1 VAGWTGG
8 RRSINEISI
17 ELLERWFLPE
27 RPPLAI
33 THSEVLGVVPLEVT
47 DALLDEFHRPADRH
61 ERGVMV
67 EQVMELLATS
77 RPWSVHHVSSD
88 RGELMVMFGT
98 SWRVGRIAG
107 IEVRVDSSW
116 VVIALLITYSMY
128 LRTSVLYPE
137 LSGGGAVVLGIA
149 ATVLFFGSVLV
160 HELAHAVVSQ
170 ARGIRVQDITLFLFG
185 GATRAKVDSRGPS
198 DEFLIALVGPLTSGL
213 LAGLFAVVA
222 GLGGGYLSRPLEG
235 TFGYLAWT
243 NLLLAGFNLVPGFP
257 LDGGRLLR
265 AAIWRATG
273 SLGRATRVASAAG
286 QGVGW
291 LLVAAGV
298 GWLLAGDLA
307 GGIWF
312 GFIGWFLVQ
321 AARSSYQEL
330 QLRDLLRGVEA
341 EDVMA
346 ANLVR
351 IPPELSLQDAVDDY
365 FMRYDHSAFPVE
377 EQGRTIGLLTLRG
390 VRRVPR
396 EQWPTSRVRDH
407 MVPLGDQVVVAPDAR
422 MDGVL
427 GKLQDGDAGRV
438 LVVQDGEVVG
448 IITPTDLAR
457 WLRRWQMLDS
467 RAR

>member
-1 VAGWTGG
+1 MA
-8 RRSINEISI
+8 
-17 ELLERWFLPE
+17 
-27 RPPLAI
+27 
-33 THSEVLGVVPLEVT
+33 
-47 DALLDEFHRPADRH
+47 
-61 ERGVMV
+61 
-67 EQVMELLATS
+67 
-77 RPWSVHHVSSD
+77 
-88 RGELMVMFGT
+88 MFGT

-137 LSGGGAVVLGIA
+137 LSGGGAVALGIG
-149 ATVLFFGSVLV
+149 ATLLFFGSVLV
-160 HELAHAVVSQ
+160 HELAHARVSE

-185 GATRAKVDSRGPS
+185 GATRARVDSRGPG

-213 LAGLFAVVA
+213 LAGLFGIVA
-222 GLGGGYLSRPLEG
+222 GLGSDVLSRPLVG

-265 AAIWRATG
+265 AAIWKATG
-273 SLGRATRVASAAG
+273 SLGRATRVASMAG
-286 QGVGW
+286 PGVGW
-291 LLVAAGV
+291 LVGAGGV

-312 GFIGWFLVQ
+312 AFIGWFLVQ

-330 QLRDLLRGVEA
+330 QLQQLLRGVEA

-351 IPPELSLQDAVDDY
+351 IPPEVSLQQAVDDY
-365 FMRYDHSAFPVE
+365 FMRYDHSGFPVD

-390 VRRVPR
+390 VRRVPQ
-396 EQWPTSRVRDH
+396 EQWPTRRVREA

-422 MDGVL
+422 MDGVV
-427 GKLQDGDAGRV
+427 GKLQDGEAGRV
-438 LVVQDGEVVG
+438 LVAQDGEVVG
-448 IITPTDLAR
+448 IITPSDLTR
-457 WLRRWQMLDS
+457 WLRRWRPLEGS
-467 RAR
+467 PR

>member
-1 VAGWTGG
+1 MA
-8 RRSINEISI
+8 
-17 ELLERWFLPE
+17 
-27 RPPLAI
+27 
-33 THSEVLGVVPLEVT
+33 
-47 DALLDEFHRPADRH
+47 
-61 ERGVMV
+61 
-67 EQVMELLATS
+67 
-77 RPWSVHHVSSD
+77 
-88 RGELMVMFGT
+88 MFGT

-116 VVIALLITYSMY
+116 VVIALLISYSMY
-128 LRTSVLYPE
+128 LQASRLYPE
-137 LSGGGAVVLGIA
+137 LSGAGAVALAIL

-160 HELAHAVVSQ
+160 HELAHALVSQ

-185 GATRAKVDSRGPS
+185 GATRARVESRGPR
-198 DEFLIALVGPLTSGL
+198 DEFVIALVGPLTSGL
-213 LAGLFAVVA
+213 LAVGFGIVA
-222 GLGGGYLSRPLEG
+222 GFGGDVLPRPLAG
-235 TFGYLAWT
+235 TLGYLAWT
-243 NLLLAGFNLVPGFP
+243 NLVLAAFNLVPGFP

-265 AAIWRATG
+265 SAIWQATG
-273 SLGRATRVASAAG
+273 SLARATRVASAAG

-298 GWLLAGDLA
+298 AWLLTGDLA

-312 GFIGWFLVQ
+312 AFIGWFLVQ

-330 QLRDLLRGVEA
+330 QLQQLLRGVEA

-346 ANLVR
+346 SDLRR

-365 FMRYDHSAFPVE
+365 FMRYDHSAFPVD

-407 MVPLGDQVVVAPDAR
+407 MVPLSDQVVVAPDVR

-427 GKLQDGDAGRV
+427 GKLQDGEAGRV
-438 LVVQDGEVVG
+438 LVAQDGEVVG
-448 IITPTDLAR
+448 IITPSDLAR
-457 WLRRWQMLDS
+457 WLHRWRMLDI
-467 RAR
+467 RER

>member
-1 VAGWTGG
+1 
-8 RRSINEISI
+8 
-17 ELLERWFLPE
+17 
-27 RPPLAI
+27 
-33 THSEVLGVVPLEVT
+33 
-47 DALLDEFHRPADRH
+47 
-61 ERGVMV
+61 
-67 EQVMELLATS
+67 
-77 RPWSVHHVSSD
+77 
-88 RGELMVMFGT
+88 MVMFGA

-107 IEVRVDSSW
+107 IEIRVDSSW

-137 LSGGGAVVLGIA
+137 LSGGGAVGLGIG

-160 HELAHAVVSQ
+160 HELAHALVSQ

-185 GATRAKVDSRGPS
+185 GATRARVESRGPG

-213 LAGLFAVVA
+213 LAGLFGTIA
-222 GLGGGYLSRPLEG
+222 GLGLSRPLAG

-243 NLLLAGFNLVPGFP
+243 NLLLAAFNLVPGFP

-265 AAIWRATG
+265 AALWKATG
-273 SLGRATRVASAAG
+273 SLPRATRIASVAG

-298 GWLLAGDLA
+298 ASLLAGDLA

-312 GFIGWFLVQ
+312 AFIGWFLVQ

-330 QLRDLLRGVEA
+330 QLQQLLRRVEA
-341 EDVMA
+341 EEVMA
-346 ANLVR
+346 GDLRR

-365 FMRYDHSAFPVE
+365 FMRYDHGAFPVE
-377 EQGRTIGLLTLRG
+377 EGGRTIGLLTLRG

-396 EQWPTSRVRDH
+396 EQWPTRRVREA
-407 MVPLGDQVVVAPDAR
+407 MVPLGDQVVVAPEAR

-427 GKLQDGDAGRV
+427 AKLQDGQANRV
-438 LVVQDGEVVG
+438 LVVSDGEVVG
-448 IITPTDLAR
+448 IITPSDLTR
-457 WLRRWQMLDS
+457 WLRRWRTLDTT
-467 RAR
+467 AG